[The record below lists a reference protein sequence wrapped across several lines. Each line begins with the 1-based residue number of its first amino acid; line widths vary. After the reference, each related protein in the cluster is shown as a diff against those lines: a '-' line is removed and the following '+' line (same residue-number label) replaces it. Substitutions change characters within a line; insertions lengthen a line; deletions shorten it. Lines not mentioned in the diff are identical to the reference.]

1 MEGPPQSTV
10 NNVPMSVMQTLPPTP
25 SLAAG
30 IQPPPQSLMNTNLGG
45 NMAGMVGMAGM
56 NGMNGNLPST
66 MSMPDTQR
74 IATGIRPPN
83 PSIANTGRGQA
94 SQDE

>member
-1 MEGPPQSTV
+1 
-10 NNVPMSVMQTLPPTP
+10 
-25 SLAAG
+25 
-30 IQPPPQSLMNTNLGG
+30 MNTNLGG
-45 NMAGMVGMAGM
+45 NMAGMVGMAGMAGM

-83 PSIANTGRGQA
+83 PSIANTGRG
-94 SQDE
+94 